1 MLRFAQHDRRFL
13 HTFCAFPESTS
24 GIVRSRLRLNR
35 RRVASPK
42 NQKLDCRQ
50 SESREPVKKS
60 APVILSEAKD
70 PRSFPWFNNLRTT
83 AEILRCAQDDT
94 FRISSHVQ
102 RLSASQG
109 GKAALRAANLDSR
122 RACATPRRDLRKCG
136 DGEPSPYSL
145 STPARDA
152 SRSSHHAPAQPPT

>member
-1 MLRFAQHDRRFL
+1 MQMLRFAQHDRRFL

-94 FRISSHVQ
+94 FRISSHVPDTVSPEIV
-102 RLSASQG
+102 LSILDFPMETYCRRRGLVSHAVQG
-109 GKAALRAANLDSR
+109 MADESRQSGKEGSEN
-122 RACATPRRDLRKCG
+122 K
-136 DGEPSPYSL
+136 
-145 STPARDA
+145 
-152 SRSSHHAPAQPPT
+152 